1 MATSTAPATPSTP
14 TRRSAKPMYMED
26 IVIRPGAR
34 KTLAV
39 SRILIGWVFVWAFVD
54 KLFGLGFA
62 TPAER
67 AWINGGTPAQG
78 YINNIEGPFAGFFQI
93 FANPVGDWLF
103 MLGLLGIGVAVM
115 TGAGLKIAAIT
126 GTLLMAFMYLAA
138 IPAVLG
144 GTNPIT
150 DSHVMEALLLII
162 PAVTLA
168 GDQWGLGKWWAGK
181 VGNGWLR

>member
-1 MATSTAPATPSTP
+1 MATTTSPVPATAPGAP
-14 TRRSAKPMYMED
+14 TAKPMYMED
-26 IVIRPGAR
+26 IVTRASTR

-39 SRILIGWVFVWAFVD
+39 ARILIGWVFLWAFFD

-62 TPAER
+62 TPGER

-78 YINNIEGPFAGFFQI
+78 YINGIEGPFAGFFQL
-93 FANPVGDWLF
+93 FANPFGDVLF

-115 TGAGLKIAAIT
+115 TGAGLKVAAVA
-126 GTLLMAFMYLAA
+126 GSLLMLFMYLAA
-138 IPAVLG
+138 IPLVLG
-144 GTNPIT
+144 GTNPVT

-168 GDQWGLGKWWAGK
+168 GDQWGLGKWWATK
-181 VGNGWLR
+181 VGNSWLR